1 MKEAG
6 SHLQRVMAIA
16 MLGAFPLLS
25 GCVVAAIP
33 VLAAGA
39 MAGKQVLGDDN
50 DAPDKS
56 LRVAIPPAPAAP
68 ASSAPAQ
75 AMVAKSAV
83 PAPVSAPV
91 SAIVRTRAFDDG
103 SRIEVSVPRRPAEPG
118 SGDFVSPPV
127 PVPAP
132 AALRMA
138 EVTEAAPAPAPIET
152 PVPRLAAAASSPASP
167 MRASPAPAIAPVAT
181 TRASGGYAAFARYA
195 GVVGNVPVIGSE
207 RRSAML
213 ANPAALTA
221 TTRTCAIQPAAVMID
236 LDPAGSTF
244 DPTRA
249 TRADPALAE
258 ALAAIRG
265 ESVIV
270 AWVSSATADMA
281 GAVRKALIGS
291 GLDPAGKD
299 ELVLLRFPEERK
311 QTRRG
316 DLAKE
321 LCVVAIAG
329 DERADF
335 DELFEYLKD
344 AAVARELEP
353 LVGNGWFLIPQPL
366 TQN

>member
-1 MKEAG
+1 MNEAG
-6 SHLQRVMAIA
+6 SHLHRVMAIA

-39 MAGKQVLGDDN
+39 MAGKQVLGDES
-50 DAPDKS
+50 DAPDRS
-56 LRVAIPPAPAAP
+56 LRVAIPPAPVAP
-68 ASSAPAQ
+68 TTSAPAQ
-75 AMVAKSAV
+75 AMVAKSAEPV
-83 PAPVSAPV
+83 PPPV

-103 SRIEVSVPRRPAEPG
+103 SRIEVSVPRRSAELG
-118 SGDFVSPPV
+118 SGTVVSPSAS
-127 PVPAP
+127 AP
-132 AALRMA
+132 LRVAA
-138 EVTEAAPAPAPIET
+138 VTEAAPAPAPVESPT
-152 PVPRLAAAASSPASP
+152 PKLAAAASPPASP

-181 TRASGGYAAFARYA
+181 VLPSGGYAAFARYA

-270 AWVSSATADMA
+270 AWVSSVTADKA